1 MRKIL
6 FYYIIKFMKKYVTA
20 DAKQTFELGKRL
32 AQTLKGGEVIALD
45 GDLGCGKTVFT
56 KGLAQG
62 LGISGNVS
70 SPTYT
75 IVKEYSGRLDLFHF
89 DVYRIEDEDE
99 MTEVGFDEYLKKGG
113 VCIIEWAR
121 LIKDI
126 LPKNT
131 IYIKMKKLSDS
142 EREITAENTGEF

>member
-1 MRKIL
+1 M
-6 FYYIIKFMKKYVTA
+6 KFMKKYVTA
-20 DAKQTFELGKRL
+20 DEKQTFELGKRL

-56 KGLAQG
+56 KGLAKG

-113 VCIIEWAR
+113 VCIIEWAC

-126 LPKNT
+126 LPENT